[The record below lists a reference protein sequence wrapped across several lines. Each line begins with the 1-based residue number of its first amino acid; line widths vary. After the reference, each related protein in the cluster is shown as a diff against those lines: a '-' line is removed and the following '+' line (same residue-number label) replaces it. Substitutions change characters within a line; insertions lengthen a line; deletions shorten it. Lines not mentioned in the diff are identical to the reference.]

1 MFGLR
6 ANVPDV
12 DGARITADS
21 DGIRIGSS
29 RILTLGP
36 GRHGDLRHAVSAR
49 PARSVR
55 GARARCHRTNA
66 RVQVRRGDG
75 AMEHAVEERRAEPRL
90 AAAALQIE
98 RATLRPGCLV
108 AVLDLSANGAQVQSE
123 RPLRPGSR
131 VHVRLAARN
140 WTLAVAAD
148 VVRCSVWIVQADAV
162 IYRGA
167 LRFEEEC
174 ASFWEEQA
182 ASATPS

>member
-1 MFGLR
+1 M
-6 ANVPDV
+6 
-12 DGARITADS
+12 AD
-21 DGIRIGSS
+21 
-29 RILTLGP
+29 
-36 GRHGDLRHAVSAR
+36 
-49 PARSVR
+49 
-55 GARARCHRTNA
+55 
-66 RVQVRRGDG
+66 
-75 AMEHAVEERRAEPRL
+75 AVEERRAAPRL
-90 AAAALQIE
+90 AASALQIE

-148 VVRCSVWIVQADAV
+148 VVRCSVWSLHADAV

-174 ASFWEEQA
+174 TGFWEEQA
-182 ASATPS
+182 ASARRS